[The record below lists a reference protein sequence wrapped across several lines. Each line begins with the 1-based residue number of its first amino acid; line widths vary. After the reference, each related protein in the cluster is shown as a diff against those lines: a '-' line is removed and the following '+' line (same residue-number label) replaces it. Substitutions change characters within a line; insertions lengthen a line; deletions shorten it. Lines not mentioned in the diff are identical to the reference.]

1 MSVIYESCPDLSLL
15 YLSLTMSIIYDK
27 CPDMSFIYSSLT
39 MSVILV
45 FRYVAYIFESYYV
58 DYI

>member
-1 MSVIYESCPDLSLL
+1 MK
-15 YLSLTMSIIYDK
+15 K

-45 FRYVAYIFESYYV
+45 SRYVAFIFESYYV
-58 DYI
+58 GYI